1 MSVDSLLWE
10 ETWSRSLRVRGRC
23 REAMGVEDPGR
34 RSSESCAVSYRIR
47 CFVASRRLVEWV
59 NSTSGRLSTT

>member
-1 MSVDSLLWE
+1 MNVDSLLCE

-47 CFVASRRLVEWV
+47 CFVASRRLVE
-59 NSTSGRLSTT
+59 